1 LGGWVLGRVGGGRVF
16 RRLDTNL
23 LRSETMLGQLYYSQ
37 LRLPSSLDK
46 KVVISNRQL
55 LFKILYSRNDTGLL
69 ALQASRINV
78 GESVSG

>member
-1 LGGWVLGRVGGGRVF
+1 
-16 RRLDTNL
+16 
-23 LRSETMLGQLYYSQ
+23 MLGQLYHSQ